1 MKNLDFIC
9 DSVKAES
16 QIEKRFIQYCA
27 EHNITDLQI
36 NDTIQINNKKY
47 LIAGLSEDNF
57 IILNNKKSNVK
68 ITFDL
73 VNEFK

>member
-16 QIEKRFIQYCA
+16 QIEKRFIKYCA

-36 NDTIQINNKKY
+36 NDTIKINNKKY

-57 IILNNKKSNVK
+57 IILNKKSNVK